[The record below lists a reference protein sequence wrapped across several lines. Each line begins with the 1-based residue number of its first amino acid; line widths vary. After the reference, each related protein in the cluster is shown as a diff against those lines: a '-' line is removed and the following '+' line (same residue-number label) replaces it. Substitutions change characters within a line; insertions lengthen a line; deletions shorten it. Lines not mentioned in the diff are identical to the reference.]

1 MDTVSHF
8 EVHNVHLLR
17 LTIYIYI
24 PFFSE
29 GDVPITNR
37 YFTSFYVLL
46 GAGVV
51 GAYFGLFSN
60 DVMEAQEAAM
70 QKRLVSVAKRID
82 GFFSNTTQKMED
94 YRKEKLNQMFK

>member
-1 MDTVSHF
+1 MVGPFD
-8 EVHNVHLLR
+8 VHSIYLVR
-17 LTIYIYI
+17 LTWPSPFSI
-24 PFFSE
+24 PPLSV

-70 QKRLVSVAKRID
+70 QKRLVSVAKKID
-82 GFFSNTTQKMED
+82 GFFSNTTKQVED